1 LYDEAFSMKP
11 ELAEESGAGCR
22 YDAACAAA
30 LAGCG
35 KGGDGAELSDAERAH
50 WRVQAR
56 RWLRADLQASAKKLE
71 SGLAADRAKVRETLT
86 WWRQDPDLAGLRDPG
101 ELDKLPADE
110 RNDCLGLWAE
120 VAVVLARTEK

>member
-1 LYDEAFSMKP
+1 
-11 ELAEESGAGCR
+11 
-22 YDAACAAA
+22 AACAAA

-35 KGGDGAELSDAERAH
+35 QGGDGAELSDAERAH

-86 WWRQDPDLAGLRDPG
+86 WWRQDPDLAGLREPG
-101 ELDKLPADE
+101 ELGKLPADE
-110 RNDCLGLWAE
+110 RKACLEMCVE
-120 VAVVLARTEK
+120 VAAVLARTQK